1 MEDLSFAAQQA
12 AEKVSAVLL
21 HKGVE
26 FLYAVATR
34 YPRFPEAVTEEHTK
48 EVPSGE
54 FEIDPEFRRQ
64 VLERARRKQLLSL
77 RLERRQIALAKRIAR
92 GKSIGYQ
99 TLMRSWIEEGIKREL
114 SRKE

>member
-1 MEDLSFAAQQA
+1 MSGRKERGIPVFQS
-12 AEKVSAVLL
+12 E
-21 HKGVE
+21 E
-26 FLYAVATR
+26 E
-34 YPRFPEAVTEEHTK
+34 EAVFWATHDTADWWEHTK

-77 RLERRQIALAKRIAR
+77 RLERRQIALAKRIAKD
-92 GKSIGYQ
+92 KSIGYQ

-114 SRKE
+114 SRKG